1 MEAGCAAKLRVGGAG
16 RGGPKRDGG
25 GEVAEDGPVEA
36 GVMVPLAFRRA
47 HTLVVGELGE
57 WWGPKE
63 TRRGEKV
70 REKPGKRLV
79 KALLPGQGLSGFP
92 FWKRG

>member
-1 MEAGCAAKLRVGGAG
+1 M
-16 RGGPKRDGG
+16 
-25 GEVAEDGPVEA
+25 AEDGPVEA

-92 FWKRG
+92 FWKRGQELGRKLGQRRR